1 MDEQMLSRLMGTYGA
16 PVNARNANIAREF
29 FAANPDVAE
38 RRAMGMR
45 GSGNED
51 NSDVLGPML
60 DRMIAETTGPAPAP
74 AQVEQQPLPTVQNA
88 SAPTRKS
95 ATAAPRQASMQPAH
109 REAGFQE
116 ANAAPQGGGSGSS
129 GWMNDLLLSILG
141 ASSVAGRTMMGGGN
155 TPPTGNAP
163 QKALPRAI
171 GNDGAL
177 LENPYPDGQKRLT
190 YQPKLEDNVSDLSRV
205 PTNEPPTT
213 KVEGDKGLTG
223 EARKKQLQAEI
234 DAENQSAASVRD
246 EMEKRAR
253 DRANTRKLSDAAKR
267 AVGRK

>member
-16 PVNARNANIAREF
+16 PVNARNANLAREF

-51 NSDVLGPML
+51 NSDVLGAML
-60 DRMIAETTGPAPAP
+60 DKFVQDTGPAAP
-74 AQVEQQPLPTVQNA
+74 QIQQEQLPPLETVQN
-88 SAPTRKS
+88 STAPTRKS

-109 REAGFQE
+109 LEPGFQE

-129 GWMNDLLLSILG
+129 GWMNDLLLTILG

-155 TPPTGNAP
+155 APQTGNAP

-190 YQPKLEDNVSDLSRV
+190 YTPKLEDNVSDLSRV
-205 PTNEPPTT
+205 PTNEPPVA
-213 KVEGDKGLTG
+213 KVEGDKGLTE
-223 EARKKQLQAEI
+223 EARKKQLQAEV

-246 EMEKRAR
+246 ELEKRAR
-253 DRANTRKLSDAAKR
+253 DKANTRKLSDAAKR

>member
-1 MDEQMLSRLMGTYGA
+1 MDEPTLARLMGTYGA
-16 PVNARNANIAREF
+16 PVNARNANMAREF

-51 NSDVLGPML
+51 NSDVLGAML
-60 DRMIAETTGPAPAP
+60 DKFVQDTGPAAP
-74 AQVEQQPLPTVQNA
+74 QIQQEQLPPLETVQN
-88 SAPTRKS
+88 STAPTRKS

-109 REAGFQE
+109 LEPGFQE

-141 ASSVAGRTMMGGGN
+141 TSSVAGTAAMGGKR
-155 TPPTGNAP
+155 A
-163 QKALPRAI
+163 QPRAV
-171 GNDGAL
+171 GEDGKL

-190 YQPKLEDNVSDLSRV
+190 YTPKLEDNVSDLSRV
-205 PTNEPPTT
+205 KTNEPPTAQI
-213 KVEGDKGLTG
+213 EGDKGLT
-223 EARKKQLQAEI
+223 EDARKKQLQAEI

-246 EMEKRAR
+246 EMDKRAR
-253 DRANTRKLSDAAKR
+253 DKYNTKKLADAARR
-267 AVGRK
+267 ATRRK